1 MRRVGEWYQKTWI
14 MDSAAYQGKGG
25 GLRFC
30 LVICHIFLVGVLFY
44 IVGHDLFVRFFLI
57 FFNVEIIFVSLVA
70 YWTRAATPWRCQAN
84 QVSQSFDHVHIDL
97 KRQWLTCC
105 LKGSTLLHGFERFA
119 IMPDIHSDKTGKR
132 QVTAMISG
140 TVDERNPEVYIGGFS
155 IQLVI
160 LSYFFNSSTHEHQKE
175 PGLFWLVVEII

>member
-70 YWTRAATPWRCQAN
+70 YWTRAATP
-84 QVSQSFDHVHIDL
+84 
-97 KRQWLTCC
+97 
-105 LKGSTLLHGFERFA
+105 
-119 IMPDIHSDKTGKR
+119 
-132 QVTAMISG
+132 
-140 TVDERNPEVYIGGFS
+140 
-155 IQLVI
+155 
-160 LSYFFNSSTHEHQKE
+160 
-175 PGLFWLVVEII
+175 